1 MNVESFLKV
10 VKEYEETKKKFKELS
25 NTLTKELEDLGIGV
39 HFQDAATGIVYEIVE
54 PKGTFV
60 SYNKISY
67 NRTKTDDE
75 VKGSLSKKRAG
86 ELGYK

>member
-1 MNVESFLKV
+1 MNVAPFLKT

-25 NTLTKELEDLGIGV
+25 NVLTKELEDLGIGK
-39 HFQDAATGIVYEIVE
+39 HFRDPVTGIVYEIVE

-67 NRTKTDDE
+67 NRTKADDE